1 MRCYAGA
8 DCFLAS
14 WLQAPN
20 SGSSSLRRSPTR
32 ESRDPTPP
40 CTSSHPVCRG
50 SVTEIGRNQR
60 GPSRIEQKGREDRE
74 ARQASPFRTSR
85 PSCSNVSKG
94 DRLGFAVPYL
104 RVFAPSRDI
113 WTVPPVATSARE
125 LNDLPSTRGRS
136 RLQRKHRFLRP
147 PGFLAS
153 GSSTDFVPRPR
164 PAAGSPL
171 PPIHPNSGISPSQQ
185 RLPPG
190 KPEAEAKFLPFYEQ
204 LVRTSLPSRA

>member
-60 GPSRIEQKGREDRE
+60 GPSRIKQKGRKDRE

-85 PSCSNVSKG
+85 PSCSNVRKR

-104 RVFAPSRDI
+104 RALYVRLCDQEGSGKDCCREWASKLVGGSSPCHGDFGLGRANLAQGRQD
-113 WTVPPVATSARE
+113 ARAAGRRA
-125 LNDLPSTRGRS
+125 RGRADRS
-136 RLQRKHRFLRP
+136 IRVKRLDL
-147 PGFLAS
+147 
-153 GSSTDFVPRPR
+153 V
-164 PAAGSPL
+164 
-171 PPIHPNSGISPSQQ
+171 
-185 RLPPG
+185 
-190 KPEAEAKFLPFYEQ
+190 AK
-204 LVRTSLPSRA
+204 RRSLPCTWFNSNR